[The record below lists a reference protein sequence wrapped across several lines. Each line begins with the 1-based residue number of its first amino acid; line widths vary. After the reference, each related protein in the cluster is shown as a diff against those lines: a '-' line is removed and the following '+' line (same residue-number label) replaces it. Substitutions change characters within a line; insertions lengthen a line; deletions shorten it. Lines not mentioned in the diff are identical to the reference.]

1 MNIHSRV
8 FRFPSKNSKFNLT
21 LNEIH
26 RIMTFLVFFRI
37 SRKNCERTRILDM
50 IPTATY
56 FEGVDL
62 QPILPPVDS
71 VYFKTQEVRKEIP
84 FFNNQKEY

>member
-1 MNIHSRV
+1 
-8 FRFPSKNSKFNLT
+8 
-21 LNEIH
+21 
-26 RIMTFLVFFRI
+26 
-37 SRKNCERTRILDM
+37 M